1 MDRITRMEDSR
12 KKKKRRKDRDIISL
26 RVKKEL
32 AASESSSPSL
42 HGTEP
47 GNVIDLTLS
56 D

>member
-1 MDRITRMEDSR
+1 MDRIARMED
-12 KKKKRRKDRDIISL
+12 KKKSRKDRDIVPL
-26 RVKKEL
+26 KVKKEL
-32 AASESSSPSL
+32 AASESLSPSL